1 MNLWGGILVNI
12 IPIRSEFEWTALEF
26 FAGIGL
32 ARAGME
38 QAGIKTVWAN
48 DYDLN

>member
-1 MNLWGGILVNI
+1 MNIV
-12 IPIRSEFEWTALEF
+12 PIRRESEWTALEF

-38 QAGIKTVWAN
+38 LAGIRTVWAN
-48 DYDLN
+48 DYDLNKKTDV